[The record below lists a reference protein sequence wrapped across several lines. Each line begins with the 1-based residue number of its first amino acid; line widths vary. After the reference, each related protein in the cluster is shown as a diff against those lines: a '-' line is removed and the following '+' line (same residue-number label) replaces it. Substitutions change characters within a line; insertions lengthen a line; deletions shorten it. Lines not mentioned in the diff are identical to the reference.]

1 MQHQSS
7 NEEGQMAEPP
17 AAAAAPS
24 GERGAEAHW
33 TFLTNHAHVLL
44 CLAADPEA
52 RVREVAEH
60 VGITERATLRI
71 LHDLVEAGYV
81 HADRVGRRNRY
92 RLRLDEPMRH
102 PMERSRAVGVLVE
115 ALHGRA

>member
-1 MQHQSS
+1 MP
-7 NEEGQMAEPP
+7 EPL
-17 AAAAAPS
+17 ATSAAPS
-24 GERGAEAHW
+24 PRSGLEARW

-44 CLAADPEA
+44 WLAADPDA

-81 HADRVGRRNRY
+81 HAERVGRRNRY

-102 PMERSRAVGVLVE
+102 PMDRSRAVGMLVE
-115 ALHGRA
+115 ALRGPRA

>member
-1 MQHQSS
+1 MP
-7 NEEGQMAEPP
+7 EPL
-17 AAAAAPS
+17 ATSATPS
-24 GERGAEAHW
+24 PKSGPEAHW

-44 CLAADPEA
+44 WLAADPDA

-71 LHDLVEAGYV
+71 LHDLVESGYV
-81 HADRVGRRNRY
+81 HAERVGRRNRY

-102 PMERSRAVGVLVE
+102 PMERSRAVGMLVE
-115 ALHGRA
+115 ALRGPRA